1 MVSSVVLGLWAGLAD
16 PPLLGG
22 GRACGPGPRNVRRQ
36 RERAPAPSASCLR
49 CRRFPVRRFYP
60 QAPGHASPSGRRAE
74 RSSAGPPPGAH
85 ASFCFRSVKPPREP
99 EPSYPLLFHFPLR
112 PIKAVRTVVGVCVR
126 VLCSEAARD
135 AVGVILESGF
145 CKSSLES
152 QASAGSAGDIS
163 QNRFS
168 GRPCRHLRMAVLR
181 RTLRLATLAAGTRR
195 ALAGSLASSCL
206 ADRCL
211 WDKLH
216 AQPRLDRV
224 PTFDWFFGY
233 EEAQGLLLPL
243 LQGAQD
249 ACPLRV
255 LDVGC
260 GTSSLCT
267 GLYTKCP
274 YAVDVLGVDFSPV
287 AVAHM
292 NSVLEGGQGQT
303 ALCPANPASRL
314 HFMQADAQNLEPVAS
329 SGSFQL
335 VLDKGTWDAVAR
347 GGLPGAYQL
356 LSECLRVLSPQGTL
370 IQFSDEDPDVRLP
383 CLEQGSQGWMVTVQ
397 EIGPF
402 RGITYFAYLVQGSH

>member
-1 MVSSVVLGLWAGLAD
+1 MY
-16 PPLLGG
+16 G
-22 GRACGPGPRNVRRQ
+22 GRGRGLRPPRRHVFG
-36 RERAPAPSASCLR
+36 ADGFPSAGSILK
-49 CRRFPVRRFYP
+49 RRDTRLLQEEGQNEV
-60 QAPGHASPSGRRAE
+60 QRA
-74 RSSAGPPPGAH
+74 PPPGAH

-99 EPSYPLLFHFPLR
+99 ELSYPLLFHFPLR
-112 PIKAVRTVVGVCVR
+112 PIKA
-126 VLCSEAARD
+126 
-135 AVGVILESGF
+135 
-145 CKSSLES
+145 
-152 QASAGSAGDIS
+152 ASAGSAGDIS

>member
-112 PIKAVRTVVGVCVR
+112 PIKA
-126 VLCSEAARD
+126 
-135 AVGVILESGF
+135 
-145 CKSSLES
+145 
-152 QASAGSAGDIS
+152 ASAGSAGDIS

-195 ALAGSLASSCL
+195 ALAGRKGSLASSCL